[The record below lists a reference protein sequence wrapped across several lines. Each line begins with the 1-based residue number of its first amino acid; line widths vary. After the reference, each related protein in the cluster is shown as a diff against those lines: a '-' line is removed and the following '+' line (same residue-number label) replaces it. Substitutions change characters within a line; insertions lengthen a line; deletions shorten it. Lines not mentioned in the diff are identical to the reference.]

1 MSRPSDVRQETEDAT
16 LAEQYRE
23 KVGSGNVPAVLTFEH
38 KDPTELGFPHLLPLE
53 LALAESSPREICN
66 EYGIDKDQ
74 FKSMLAM
81 PAFQKAYADAKNI
94 VANGMGFRVKA
105 QLQAEAL
112 LKTSWAL
119 IHSSGT
125 PSHVKADLIKQTW
138 KVAGYEPKD
147 EKGPLGAGGLQINI
161 QLNN

>member
-1 MSRPSDVRQETEDAT
+1 MSTQSELPTA
-16 LAEQYRE
+16 
-23 KVGSGNVPAVLTFEH
+23 NVPAVLTYEH

-53 LALAESSPREICN
+53 LALGESSPRDICAEYEIT
-66 EYGIDKDQ
+66 KAQ
-74 FKSMLAM
+74 FAKMLKLPGFM
-81 PAFQKAYADAKNI
+81 KAYEEAKNI
-94 VANGMGFRVKA
+94 VANGMGFRIKA
-105 QLQAEAL
+105 QLQSEEL

-125 PSHVKADLIKQTW
+125 PSHVKADLIKHTW